1 MLGRQAVRM
10 RAHPFSPMTS
20 ASPASGNQPPSDPI
34 GPLSG
39 GQRAL
44 LRLVCWVA
52 MADGDFAEEERR
64 LLERLVERL
73 VPQESG
79 AAEEAVHALAAE
91 ALQRSDP
98 QALVAQLSDD
108 DERQLAVKLAYQMAC
123 SNQRPQDASQ
133 INSAEKVA
141 YRRLV
146 ELLDLPENEV
156 AEAEWAAAEELKQK
170 RSLLDVIGSA
180 LAGFGAWP
188 AFDARAGD
196 LPPGYWL

>member
-1 MLGRQAVRM
+1 MSFASSSSGSHPPVDPQA
-10 RAHPFSPMTS
+10 
-20 ASPASGNQPPSDPI
+20 DPV
-34 GPLSG
+34 GSLST

-73 VPQESG
+73 LPQGSG
-79 AAEEAVHALAAE
+79 TAGEAVHVLAAE
-91 ALQRSDP
+91 ALEQSDP
-98 QALVAQLSDD
+98 QALVAELEDAG
-108 DERQLAVKLAYQMAC
+108 ERQLAVKLAYQMAC
-123 SNQRPQDASQ
+123 SNQRPLDSSQ

-146 ELLDLPENEV
+146 ELLDLPESEV

-170 RSLLDVIGSA
+170 RSLLEVIGSA

-188 AFDARAGD
+188 AFDPRAGD

>member
-1 MLGRQAVRM
+1 
-10 RAHPFSPMTS
+10 MTS
-20 ASPASGNQPPSDPI
+20 ASPASGNQPPVDPI
-34 GPLSG
+34 GQLSG

-73 VPQESG
+73 VPQQSG

-146 ELLDLPENEV
+146 ELLNLPENEV

>member
-1 MLGRQAVRM
+1 MK
-10 RAHPFSPMTS
+10 AHPFSPMTS
-20 ASPASGNQPPSDPI
+20 ASPSSGSQSPADPPADPI
-34 GPLSG
+34 GALSG
-39 GQRAL
+39 AQRAL

-170 RSLLDVIGSA
+170 RSLLDLIGSA

-188 AFDARAGD
+188 AFDPRAGD